1 MLQKHLKTLAG
12 LTPGV
17 YRRRRTLFEF
27 FYTGKYYVV
36 RESEGFKFIY
46 ECRSKHNKSPDFALV
61 LCSCSDSCT
70 TYLEVL
76 YSDDKVFGVEL
87 SNDSYV
93 KRQFVRR
100 LNRLFS
106 NLVQVEEL

>member
-27 FYTGKYYVV
+27 FYAGKYYVV
-36 RESEGFKFIY
+36 RESEGFKFVY
-46 ECRSKHNKSPDFALV
+46 ECVSRYDKSPEFALV
-61 LCSCSDSCT
+61 LCSCGESCV

-76 YSDDKVFGVEL
+76 YSENKVFGVEL
-87 SNDSYV
+87 SNDSYA
-93 KRQFVRR
+93 KSLFVQR

-106 NLVQVEEL
+106 NLVLVEEL